1 MRTRLASGSQPSTPA
16 NETVARVARQTD
28 LATVRKREAASVQAL
43 IERLATIDPA
53 LLAAPLPD
61 GATLAQ
67 GVREDGS
74 EHYREHTDDL
84 RSALSA
90 R

>member
-1 MRTRLASGSQPSTPA
+1 
-16 NETVARVARQTD
+16 VARVARQAD
-28 LATVRKREAASVQAL
+28 LATVRKREAASVQAML
-43 IERLATIDPA
+43 ERLASVDPELLSA
-53 LLAAPLPD
+53 LLPD

-74 EHYREHTDDL
+74 EHYREHANDL
-84 RSALSA
+84 RSALAA